1 VILKPRITAYRERVK
16 PNAADDHT
24 ARKRAVR
31 ETYLRRKEEE
41 QRLLAELIRQDRIV
55 LRELPPVKPV
65 VRKTLL
71 SWIAK
76 SMAHPERIGKT
87 ETGRPFRL
95 EVASNRIIRLRAE
108 DGVLEMPDIVFH
120 FD

>member
-1 VILKPRITAYRERVK
+1 M
-16 PNAADDHT
+16 
-24 ARKRAVR
+24 
-31 ETYLRRKEEE
+31 
-41 QRLLAELIRQDRIV
+41 
-55 LRELPPVKPV
+55 KPV

-95 EVASNRIIRLRAE
+95 EVANNRIIRLRAE